1 MAKILIAEARFYNDI
16 ADTLWSGAELI
27 LSQAKMSYERLPVP
41 GSFELAPAIA
51 MAAQSKQYAGYIAL
65 GCIIKGETNHFEL
78 VCNETARAIQHLALE
93 RHLAIG
99 FGLITAYTE
108 DQAWHRAKIEGEN
121 YGGRAALACLRM
133 IELRQ
138 KFLDAA

>member
-1 MAKILIAEARFYNDI
+1 MTKVLVVEARFYNDI
-16 ADTLWSGAELI
+16 ADTLWEGARLI
-27 LSQAKMSYERLPVP
+27 LDQAKIAYDRLPVP
-41 GSFELAPAIA
+41 GSFELAGAIG

-65 GCIIKGETNHFEL
+65 GCILKGETNHFDL
-78 VCNETARAIQHLALE
+78 VCNESARAIQNLTVE
-93 RHLAIG
+93 KHLAIG

-108 DQAWHRAKIEGEN
+108 EQAWHRAKIEGEN